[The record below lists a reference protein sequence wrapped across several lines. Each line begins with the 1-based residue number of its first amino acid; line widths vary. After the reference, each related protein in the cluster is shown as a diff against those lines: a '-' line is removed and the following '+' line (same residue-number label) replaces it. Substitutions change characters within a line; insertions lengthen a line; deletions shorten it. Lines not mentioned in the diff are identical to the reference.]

1 MGREAVDRNRLAVG
15 HLLHHPRRRCCSGGI
30 RLAICPNWLRPLL
43 LRDCG
48 GKRVLWEEIVLP
60 LGSLVLH
67 LLLRGLVFRLRVL
80 DDGAELV
87 AGGLEPPVGVG
98 NGYFVKPT
106 VFIVNDPKAAIAQ
119 EEIFGPY

>member
-1 MGREAVDRNRLAVG
+1 VKLGPLVSAA
-15 HLLHHPRRRCCSGGI
+15 RR
-30 RLAICPNWLRPLL
+30 
-43 LRDCG
+43 D
-48 GKRVLWEEIVLP
+48 RVLDYIKC
-60 LGSLVLH
+60 GI
-67 LLLRGLVFRLRVL
+67 